1 LEENILSSITD
12 PSSVF
17 GSHFT

>member
-1 LEENILSSITD
+1 LQENIISSITV